1 MHGRP
6 SILNDILAKKREY
19 VEQKKKLVPVDELMD
34 SEGYYKPRRPF
45 EPALRTAPKP
55 IALIAEIK
63 KASPSRGIICHDFDP
78 TRIATQYEMGGAT
91 CLSVLTDTPYFMG
104 SDKDL
109 KDVRD
114 ATTLPILRKDFII
127 DEYQLHESKAIE
139 ADCILLIVA
148 AFNSYSSLAE
158 LYHAAK
164 QINLDVLVEVHD
176 EKEMET
182 ATSLQATMIGINN
195 RNLKTFATDIAT
207 TEKLAPL
214 APKQCVLVSESA
226 ITNHA
231 DVCRVVDAGASAILV
246 GESLVNQN
254 DIPHTVRSLLGT

>member
-1 MHGRP
+1 MHGKP
-6 SILNDILAKKREY
+6 SILNDILTKKREHI
-19 VEQKKKLVPVDELMD
+19 EERKKLDPVVELMN
-34 SEGYYKPRRPF
+34 SEGYHKPRRPF
-45 EPALRTAPKP
+45 EQALRTAPTP

-63 KASPSRGIICHDFDP
+63 KASPSKGIICHDFDP
-78 TRIATQYEMGGAT
+78 TRIAMQYEMGGAT

-109 KDVRD
+109 IDVRD
-114 ATTLPILRKDFII
+114 VTTLPILRKDFII
-127 DEYQLHESKAIE
+127 DEYQLHESKAIG

-148 AFNSYSSLAE
+148 AFGSYANLAD

-176 EKEMET
+176 EQELET
-182 ATSLQATMIGINN
+182 AASLQATMIGINN

-207 TEKLAPL
+207 TEHLAPL
-214 APKQCVLVSESA
+214 ASKHCVLVSESA

-231 DVCRVVDAGASAILV
+231 DVCRVANAGACAILV
-246 GESLVNQN
+246 GESLVTQN
-254 DIPHTVRSLLGT
+254 DIPQAVRSLLGI